1 MAQQDDKSENKVDKH
16 IPKWLEKSIAILI
29 ILNII
34 AAGLFTHK
42 EIKQQYGHAL
52 LLFSDI
58 SSVIFI
64 LEMLYRIIVAK
75 RDFWRGENKKW
86 NLFDLVITIVSSAS
100 LFVANHTVIALR
112 ILRQLRVFRVI
123 SEFDSLRD
131 ILDGLMG
138 AVSKLAWASVF
149 FFVIYFIYAIIGVD
163 YFGDVYPQWFENM
176 GVAMFTL
183 FQVMTFEGWTI
194 ITEEVM
200 KTYPWAWAYF
210 ISFIL
215 IVSYILLNLIVGVI
229 VSSLREKVDKQDEKE
244 DIEQIKKELAEI
256 KKLLKSKKK
265 Q

>member
-138 AVSKLAWASVF
+138 LFLSWHGPVSSF
-149 FFVIYFIYAIIGVD
+149 SSY
-163 YFGDVYPQWFENM
+163 
-176 GVAMFTL
+176 TL
-183 FQVMTFEGWTI
+183 FMPSSVSI
-194 ITEEVM
+194 ILE
-200 KTYPWAWAYF
+200 TYTRNGSRIWGLPC
-210 ISFIL
+210 
-215 IVSYILLNLIVGVI
+215 
-229 VSSLREKVDKQDEKE
+229 LRCS
-244 DIEQIKKELAEI
+244 
-256 KKLLKSKKK
+256 KS
-265 Q
+265 